1 MLVTQ
6 PHPAPPLPTAEA
18 VKAQAV
24 GFLLRNSGLLAK
36 PSLRL
41 ILQLEPHGADA
52 PRIHRKPV
60 ALQGSKGL
68 GRG

>member
-24 GFLLRNSGLLAK
+24 GFLLRNCGLRPK
-36 PSLRL
+36 PSLRS
-41 ILQLEPHGADA
+41 ILQFESHGADA
-52 PRIHRKPV
+52 PRVHRKPV
-60 ALQGSKGL
+60 AL
-68 GRG
+68 

>member
-36 PSLRL
+36 PGLKST
-41 ILQLEPHGADA
+41 LQLEINSPA
-52 PRIHRKPV
+52 
-60 ALQGSKGL
+60 
-68 GRG
+68 

>member
-1 MLVTQ
+1 MLVT
-6 PHPAPPLPTAEA
+6 PPLPAPTLSTAEA
-18 VKAQAV
+18 VKPRRWGV
-24 GFLLRNSGLLAK
+24 LLLDRGLLAK
-36 PSLRL
+36 PSLRSTR
-41 ILQLEPHGADA
+41 QLEPHGADA